1 MYINF
6 WYPVALSEEVKADEP
21 LRVEILSLKFV
32 AFRDADGAPHV
43 LSDTCA
49 HRGGSLGKGWVKD
62 GCVICPYHGWRYN
75 SSGKCTT
82 IPSIGYDGKPPPRAK
97 VDSYPVEEKYGLV
110 FAFLGDLPE
119 QERPTLMPIDEYDDD
134 EWRSSEA
141 MVLPVD
147 YYYERSIENGLDP
160 AHNEFVHPTHGYAG
174 ENPNYNVPDMEVKD
188 LEFGCYMGGE
198 MDSSEYKEPTM
209 QQVRDGAGRTHA
221 GTGTHGPNSMYTWI
235 DFTADKA
242 FHQYMWEA
250 PIDENR
256 TRIFFVNLRNMML
269 DPEMDERVKERNL
282 VIAHQDIDVLGE
294 LDPIRTPVSNT
305 KEILMPADKA
315 VLRYREWMKQWE
327 NKGWRIDQETL
338 RAKRGDVA
346 FAIPSPARRTSGNWV
361 LDPVPLMPAREAT
374 TSAAKKT
381 GTG

>member
-32 AFRDADGAPHV
+32 AFRDADGAAHV
-43 LSDTCA
+43 LSDTCV

-62 GCVICPYHGWRYN
+62 GCVICPYHGWRFDG
-75 SSGKCTT
+75 SGKCTT

-97 VDSYPVEEKYGLV
+97 VDSYPVQEKYGLV

-119 QERPTLMPIDEYDDD
+119 QERPTLMPVDEYDDD
-134 EWRSSEA
+134 EWRASEA

-147 YYYERSIENGLDP
+147 YYYERSMENGVDP

-174 ENPNYNVPDMEVKD
+174 ENPNYKVPDMTVKE

-235 DFTADKA
+235 DFTKDKA

-250 PIDENR
+250 PVDENR

-294 LDPIRTPVSNT
+294 LDPIRTPATNT

-315 VLRYREWMKQWE
+315 VLRYREWLKQWE
-327 NKGWRIDQETL
+327 DKGWRIDLKTL
-338 RAKRGDVA
+338 REQRGDVA

-361 LDPVPLMPAREAT
+361 LDPVPLMPAREAKA
-374 TSAAKKT
+374 SAAKRT

>member
-6 WYPVALSEEVKADEP
+6 WYPIAISKEVKADEP
-21 LRVEILSLKFV
+21 LRVEVLSLKFV
-32 AFRDADGAPHV
+32 AFRDADGAAHV

-62 GCVICPYHGWRYN
+62 SCVICPYHGWRYDGA
-75 SSGKCTT
+75 GKCTT

-97 VDSYPVEEKYGLV
+97 VDSYPVQEKYGLV

-119 QERPTLMPIDEYDDD
+119 AERPTLMPIDEYDDGA
-134 EWRSSEA
+134 WRASET
-141 MVLPVD
+141 MVLPVN

-160 AHNEFVHPTHGYAG
+160 AHNEFVHPTHGFAG
-174 ENPNYNVPDMEVKD
+174 NNPDYKVPDMAIKE

-198 MDSSEYKEPTM
+198 MESSGYKEPTM
-209 QQVRDGAGRTHA
+209 KQVREGAGTTVA

-235 DFTADKA
+235 NFTEDKA
-242 FHQYMWEA
+242 FHQYIWEA
-250 PIDENR
+250 PIDENQ
-256 TRIFFVNLRNMML
+256 TRMFFVNLRNMML
-269 DPEMDERVKERNL
+269 DPEMDERVRERNL

-294 LDPIRTPVSNT
+294 LNPIRTPASNT

-315 VLRYREWMKQWE
+315 VLRYREWLKQWE
-327 NKGWRIDQETL
+327 NQGWRIDLDTL

-346 FAIPSPARRTSGNWV
+346 FAIPCPARRTSGNWV
-361 LDPVPLMPAREAT
+361 LDPVPLMPAREINV
-374 TSAAKKT
+374 SAAKKT